1 MKTPQNVLAAI
12 NVERTTGANPKPL
25 RRPTHNKLFGVF
37 LFTKAFA
44 NLATD
49 EDFIREALARVLRD
63 VTNPSEQSALPPLQV
78 DLLVACIDAI
88 PRPGFTYMK
97 EPKWSDRRDIFFNL
111 EEYKEKSII
120 ADAMK
125 ASPVYNHGAEGFA
138 YCVSAHEQQVPF
150 ETVEDEVP
158 SEDGPRNT
166 KNMAPQT
173 QGTISFVM
181 KDLRTASP
189 ASRTIKLPLAKTIFH
204 NGHPHTMHSS
214 SWIENNVTERFEL
227 VQQQTHEHASV
238 TIPLE
243 VLNEERRLLTK
254 RWLITTPLI
263 PLTPPREVTASM
275 GNIIRQIGGVDVPA
289 SHELETAVV
298 DFFEENDMPVQS
310 AAVWALVIP
319 RETANKLEA
328 EGTLVL
334 MHMDKE
340 RQRQKAMVPFRAT
353 EQQPRD
359 LFSSVPYLLMLR
371 GARLH
376 KVLSGGGGWGKKA
389 GLLSLDPESTY
400 SSIDPTSPGRNL
412 DLDGLINEPTPV
424 QEVAS
429 PGDYIRF
436 YIYPNLPE
444 EAFPHLYRDMSMRN
458 TTRVQGLD
466 FGALPSTMD
475 DMDSSYIDSTSYWQQ
490 DAIPVRLY
498 DRQFGALS
506 EGGMSVEITDDNG
519 TQTTMSKV
527 DVPYARF
534 SYQHYAYGYST
545 NVLEKYF
552 ERAEEK
558 AKQEIAQADI
568 QKEKNDHKVKRDYT
582 IEKLQREIEMLR
594 EHIPREK
601 AILIHE
607 YAKKRN
613 LDDLPKVASVDNLPA
628 HVMKEIDAATS
639 PGQKKSVQ
647 YIKRL
652 KLYDPT
658 NGEETESRILGGS
671 KREFAMAYH
680 AHAASK
686 TAKPAVAASSK
697 AAEPKE

>member
-1 MKTPQNVLAAI
+1 
-12 NVERTTGANPKPL
+12 
-25 RRPTHNKLFGVF
+25 
-37 LFTKAFA
+37 
-44 NLATD
+44 
-49 EDFIREALARVLRD
+49 
-63 VTNPSEQSALPPLQV
+63 
-78 DLLVACIDAI
+78 
-88 PRPGFTYMK
+88 MK
-97 EPKWSDRRDIFFNL
+97 EPKWSDKRDIFFNL

-158 SEDGPRNT
+158 IEDGPRNT

-243 VLNEERRLLTK
+243 VLNEERLLLTK

-328 EGTLVL
+328 EGTLDL

-340 RQRQKAMVPFRAT
+340 RQRQKAMIPFRPA

-359 LFSSVPYLLMLR
+359 IFSSIPYLLMLR

-412 DLDGLINEPTPV
+412 DLDDLINEPTPV

-436 YIYPNLPE
+436 YIYPSLPE

-458 TTRVQGLD
+458 TTRVQSLD

-475 DMDSSYIDSTSYWQQ
+475 DMDSSYIDSTSYWQH
-490 DAIPVRLY
+490 AAMPVRLY
-498 DRQFGALS
+498 ERQFGALS

-545 NVLEKYF
+545 SVLEDFF

-558 AKQEIAQADI
+558 AKQLKAQAEI
-568 QKEKNDHKVKRDYT
+568 EKEMGIVRRVGYDHKVKRDYN
-582 IEKLQREIEMLR
+582 IQKLQREIQMLR
-594 EHIPREK
+594 EHVDPAKSFI
-601 AILIHE
+601 IHE

-613 LDDLPKVASVDNLPA
+613 LDDLPKVPSVDNLPA
-628 HVMKEIDAATS
+628 HVIKKTEAATS
-639 PGQKKSVQ
+639 PEQKKSGI
-647 YIKRL
+647 YHKRIR
-652 KLYDPT
+652 LYDPT
-658 NGEETESRILGGS
+658 NGDESRFRIFGIS
-671 KREFAMAYH
+671 NRDRAMA
-680 AHAASK
+680 AHTYFAPSK
-686 TAKPAVAASSK
+686 TVKPAVPASSSVSSE